1 MVTMDDAERADSRF
15 EIRRHALL
23 HEPSETA
30 LAWLLVVPSLAVIL
44 SVKLY
49 PLAYSLWLSGFKV
62 SAMSPIARY
71 VGADNYVALL
81 TNPNFLASIGR
92 TLYFTAVS
100 LVLQMAL
107 GIAIALILDA
117 PFRGRKLVRAL
128 VLLPWAVPTVVNA
141 VLWQWIYHP
150 QFGALNGLLSTVGLI
165 DTNVQWLG
173 SPYLAMNMVIL
184 ADTWKTLPLYVI
196 MFLAALQTV
205 SEELH
210 QAAAVDGAGHW
221 KRFVHVTLPFLKPTM
236 LVVLVLRTMETF
248 RVFDIIFLMTAG
260 GPAGSTTVI
269 GYYAYL
275 EAFRN
280 LNFGAGAAAA
290 NIIVFSVAL
299 ISLVYLRLLRT
310 RTFE

>member
-1 MVTMDDAERADSRF
+1 MTSMNLADKAGQHLAKRWGWHL
-15 EIRRHALL
+15 R
-23 HEPSETA
+23 EPSETT
-30 LAWLLVVPSLAVIL
+30 LAWLLVLPSLAVIL
-44 SVKLY
+44 GVKLY
-49 PLAYSLWLSGFKV
+49 PLLYSIWLSGFRV
-62 SAMSPIARY
+62 SVLSPVARY
-71 VGADNYVALL
+71 VGTDNYVALL
-81 TNPNFLASIGR
+81 TNPNFQASLGR
-92 TLYFTAVS
+92 TLYFTVVS
-100 LVLQMAL
+100 LIIQMVL
-107 GIAIALILDA
+107 GIAIALILNT
-117 PFRGRKLVRAL
+117 PFMGRNLIRAL

-150 QFGALNGLLSTVGLI
+150 QFGAMNGILSVAGLI
-165 DTNVQWLG
+165 DNNVQWLG

-184 ADTWKTLPLYVI
+184 ADTWKTLPLYII

-205 SEELH
+205 PEELQ
-210 QAAAVDGAGHW
+210 QAAAVDGAGLW

-236 LVVLVLRTMETF
+236 VVVLVLRTMETF

-310 RTFE
+310 RAFD

>member
-1 MVTMDDAERADSRF
+1 
-15 EIRRHALL
+15 
-23 HEPSETA
+23 
-30 LAWLLVVPSLAVIL
+30 VIL
-44 SVKLY
+44 GVKLY
-49 PLAYSLWLSGFKV
+49 PLLYSIWLSGYRV
-62 SAMSPIARY
+62 TVLSPVARY
-71 VGADNYVALL
+71 VGTDNYVALL
-81 TNPNFLASIGR
+81 TNPNFQASLGR
-92 TLYFTAVS
+92 TLYFTVVS
-100 LVLQMAL
+100 LIFQMVL
-107 GIAIALILDA
+107 GIAIALVLNT
-117 PFRGRKLVRAL
+117 PFPGRNLVRAL

-150 QFGALNGLLSTVGLI
+150 QFGALNGVLSAAGII
-165 DTNVQWLG
+165 DSNIQWLG

-184 ADTWKTLPLYVI
+184 ADTWKTLPLYII

-205 SEELH
+205 PDELH
-210 QAAAVDGAGHW
+210 QAAAVDGAGLW

-236 LVVLVLRTMETF
+236 VVVLVLRTMETF

-260 GPAGSTTVI
+260 GPAGSTTVV

-290 NIIVFSVAL
+290 NIIVFSVAV

-310 RTFE
+310 RAFE